1 MKNNYRNAL
10 DKIKLDDSVKER
22 AKNLFYETAPKHEK
36 GRPIDMKIKKIP
48 QTMSGNCGRRG
59 NCNNS

>member
-36 GRPIDMKIKKIP
+36 GRPIDMKIKKNTFYTFI
-48 QTMSGNCGRRG
+48 NWKY
-59 NCNNS
+59 

>member
-22 AKNLFYETAPKHEK
+22 AKNLFYETAPPLHATGKSK
-36 GRPIDMKIKKIP
+36 VKLSVSSTIPIV
-48 QTMSGNCGRRG
+48 
-59 NCNNS
+59 